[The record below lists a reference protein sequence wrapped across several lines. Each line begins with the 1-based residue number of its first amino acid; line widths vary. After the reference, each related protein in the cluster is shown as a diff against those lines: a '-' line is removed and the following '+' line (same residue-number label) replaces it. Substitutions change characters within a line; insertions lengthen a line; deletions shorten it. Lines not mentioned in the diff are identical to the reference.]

1 MTNILGTFSPS
12 FSFARIK
19 QGFTLVE
26 VIVAIAVV
34 GILSAIALPSMGDF
48 LVKMRVDNEISE
60 MQRLLLTA
68 RNIAINT
75 GKNTTVCPLSGKN
88 CTSNWQNKISIFTND
103 ANTLANGIKYTG
115 STTTTDV
122 DGNSTTVINDELVKV
137 KEAIKSGDKLQFAHT
152 SVIYKPSG
160 QLLTPTI
167 ASTFKYCPKDQA
179 DRSRG
184 IDVSISGRSY
194 ISSDT
199 DNDGKDENRS
209 GNEIVCSSS

>member
-88 CTSNWQNKISIFTND
+88 CTSNWQNKISVFTNS
-103 ANTLANGIKYTG
+103 KYNIPFKNNLHTKKYF
-115 STTTTDV
+115 V
-122 DGNSTTVINDELVKV
+122 VI
-137 KEAIKSGDKLQFAHT
+137 F
-152 SVIYKPSG
+152 YPS
-160 QLLTPTI
+160 
-167 ASTFKYCPKDQA
+167 CPPP
-179 DRSRG
+179 
-184 IDVSISGRSY
+184 I
-194 ISSDT
+194 
-199 DNDGKDENRS
+199 
-209 GNEIVCSSS
+209 